1 MADLADDL
9 LYGVEAI
16 AKFTGLPVRRVYYL
30 AENKLIPAFKV
41 GDKKKAMW
49 CSRKS
54 SLERHIERLEAIPG
68 GER

>member
-30 AENKLIPAFKV
+30 AENKLIPAFKRQKESDV
-41 GDKKKAMW
+41 VQPQVFAGTPHRKA
-49 CSRKS
+49 
-54 SLERHIERLEAIPG
+54 
-68 GER
+68 